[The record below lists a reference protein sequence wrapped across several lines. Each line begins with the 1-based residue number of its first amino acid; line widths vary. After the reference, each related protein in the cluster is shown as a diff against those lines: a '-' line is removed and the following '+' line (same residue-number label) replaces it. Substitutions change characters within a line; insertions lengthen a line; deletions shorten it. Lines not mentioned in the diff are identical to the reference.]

1 MAHLA
6 PVVLHVHCVAL
17 TARKDAKKS
26 LHQANIVF
34 IFVNICNTDIDIDNP
49 TE

>member
-6 PVVLHVHCVAL
+6 SVVLHVHCVAL
-17 TARKDAKKS
+17 TGAKKS